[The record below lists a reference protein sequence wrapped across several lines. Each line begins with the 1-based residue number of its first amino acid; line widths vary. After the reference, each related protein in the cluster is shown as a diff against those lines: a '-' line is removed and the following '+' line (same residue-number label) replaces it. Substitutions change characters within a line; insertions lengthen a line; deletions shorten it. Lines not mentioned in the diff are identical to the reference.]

1 MDGRPWNNFILLIGE
16 EYNLAI
22 NILGH
27 VGTQYLFKYKNGQM
41 KKSYLNALYCL
52 LIKVKLFIDILLDR
66 L

>member
-1 MDGRPWNNFILLIGE
+1 MDGRPWNNFILLIWK

-27 VGTQYLFKYKNGQM
+27 VGTQYLSKYKNGQM
-41 KKSYLNALYCL
+41 KKSYLNVLYYL
-52 LIKVKLFIDILLDR
+52 LIKVKLSIDILLDM

>member
-1 MDGRPWNNFILLIGE
+1 MDGRPWNNFILLIWK

-27 VGTQYLFKYKNGQM
+27 VGTLYLSKYKNGQM
-41 KKSYLNALYCL
+41 KKSYLNVLYYL
-52 LIKVKLFIDILLDR
+52 LIKVKLFIDILLDM